1 MNADAG
7 DFLGP
12 DDEPAIGLTLS
23 LAAFDED
30 LRLPG
35 ADKSV
40 LMDVAAA
47 MEREIR
53 SAGRRKKL
61 HCVKV
66 DVFAERDRG
75 TVFVLHV
82 RGDLQF
88 DWTIEGARA
97 FQFGNRDALPA
108 DAGRRPV
115 DDEGHEPST
124 VHTNADYR
132 WSGDVVGVDE
142 MGGCLF
148 LSIDRQDMIPTAGE
162 FVVEP
167 FEFLAT
173 LNAIYNEERFSEI
186 RCLLPPRLN
195 AALGGVHPRID
206 GGNAEGMAH
215 LHLWWRHSWCVLW
228 GPPGTGKTWTIG
240 QQIAH
245 LMNDTDERVLVVS
258 TTNQATDKAAFS
270 LGNAAKQHCP
280 ECLHSGTLA
289 RLGNGASQKAFESRQ
304 LDMMLVDSNQRV
316 SALTEALREQIRN
329 TNAPEQQ
336 ALLQIE
342 LQRVRANAKSD
353 RSRFLD
359 PDLRVV
365 CTTMFNA
372 VRMLDQFHVRQVI
385 ESGQAPFT
393 TIFIDEAGMVSRA
406 ALAALSL
413 LAAHRVVLVGDGRQ
427 LSPISVTSG
436 LLPSNQQV
444 WLGCSGLA
452 DLNQTDDL
460 PDAIH
465 LLTQQRRMHP
475 AICNVVS
482 RYQYNGTLTTAS
494 ERVQT
499 KQQIPDSIAAHGP
512 AMWYVLDAESCNLAM
527 IRASRD
533 RNGGS
538 WIRERSFDIVRRLLG
553 DDEIAKSNGL

>member
-1 MNADAG
+1 
-7 DFLGP
+7 
-12 DDEPAIGLTLS
+12 
-23 LAAFDED
+23 
-30 LRLPG
+30 
-35 ADKSV
+35 
-40 LMDVAAA
+40 
-47 MEREIR
+47 
-53 SAGRRKKL
+53 
-61 HCVKV
+61 
-66 DVFAERDRG
+66 
-75 TVFVLHV
+75 
-82 RGDLQF
+82 
-88 DWTIEGARA
+88 
-97 FQFGNRDALPA
+97 
-108 DAGRRPV
+108 
-115 DDEGHEPST
+115 
-124 VHTNADYR
+124 
-132 WSGDVVGVDE
+132 
-142 MGGCLF
+142 
-148 LSIDRQDMIPTAGE
+148 
-162 FVVEP
+162 
-167 FEFLAT
+167 
-173 LNAIYNEERFSEI
+173 
-186 RCLLPPRLN
+186 
-195 AALGGVHPRID
+195 
-206 GGNAEGMAH
+206 
-215 LHLWWRHSWCVLW
+215 
-228 GPPGTGKTWTIG
+228 
-240 QQIAH
+240 
-245 LMNDTDERVLVVS
+245 
-258 TTNQATDKAAFS
+258 
-270 LGNAAKQHCP
+270 
-280 ECLHSGTLA
+280 
-289 RLGNGASQKAFESRQ
+289 
-304 LDMMLVDSNQRV
+304 VDSNQRV

-553 DDEIAKSNGL
+553 DDEIAKSNGLYVSPFAAQAKRMADCFVQQGLRQWKSSTVHSQQGCEADIVLFDPVNAGSTGWDVLEWQRLINVAISRARNALIVIASRSEMDEPHMRALREGLTPVTLDTATDRLVSLKSRDAAEAKLLADARDTIRETT